1 MSPLAG
7 NDDSAKNNLNFE
19 YLSEKEIFDMSNIYT
34 SADQLIGN
42 TPLLELTHL
51 EEAYGL
57 KAAILAKLEYLNP
70 AGSVKDRIAKAM
82 IDDAEQRGLLKKGS
96 VIIEPTSGN
105 TGIGLA
111 SVAAARGYRIII
123 VMPETMSVERRQLM
137 KAYGAELVLT
147 EGAKGMKGAIAK
159 ADELA
164 KEIPNSFVPG
174 QFVNPANPKAHFE
187 TTGPEIWEDTDGKV
201 DIFVAGV
208 GTGGTITGTGKFL
221 KSKNPNVKVVAVEP
235 KTSAVLSTGV
245 AGPHKIQGIG
255 AGFVPEVLD
264 TKVYDEII
272 AVDNDDAFKTGKE
285 FGRREG
291 VLVGIS
297 SGAAIWAAIELAKR
311 PENEGKTIVVLL
323 PDTGDRYLSTP
334 LFAD

>member
-1 MSPLAG
+1 MS
-7 NDDSAKNNLNFE
+7 K
-19 YLSEKEIFDMSNIYT
+19 IYT
-34 SADQLIGN
+34 SVDQLIGK

-51 EEAYGL
+51 EQAEGL
-57 KAAILAKLEYLNP
+57 QARVLGKLEYLNP
-70 AGSVKDRIAKAM
+70 AGSVKDRVAKAM
-82 IDDAEQRGLLKKGS
+82 IDDAEQRGALKPGS

-159 ADELA
+159 AEELA
-164 KEIPNSFVPG
+164 REIPNSFIPG
-174 QFVNPANPKAHFE
+174 QFVNPANPAAHKAS
-187 TTGPEIWEDTDGKV
+187 TGPEIWEDTDGKV

-208 GTGGTITGTGKFL
+208 GTGGTVTGVGEYL
-221 KSKNPNVKVVAVEP
+221 KSRNPNVKVVAVEP
-235 KTSAVLSTGV
+235 AASPVLSKGV
-245 AGPHKIQGIG
+245 AGAHKIQGIG
-255 AGFVPEVLD
+255 AGFVPDVLD
-264 TKVYDEII
+264 TKIYDEII
-272 AVDNDDAFKTGKE
+272 PVENEDAFATGKLV
-285 FGRREG
+285 GKKEG

-297 SGAAIWAAIELAKR
+297 SGAALWAAIQLAKR
-311 PENEGKTIVVLL
+311 PENKGKTIVALL

>member
-1 MSPLAG
+1 MS
-7 NDDSAKNNLNFE
+7 K
-19 YLSEKEIFDMSNIYT
+19 IYT
-34 SADQLIGN
+34 SADQLIGH
-42 TPLLELTHL
+42 TPLLELVHIEKEENL
-51 EEAYGL
+51 EA
-57 KAAILAKLEYLNP
+57 KVLAKLEYFNP

-82 IDDAEQRGLLKKGS
+82 IDDAEAKGLLKPGS

-164 KEIPNSFVPG
+164 KELPNSFIPG
-174 QFVNPANPKAHFE
+174 QFVNPANPAVHKA

-208 GTGGTITGTGKFL
+208 GTGGTVTGTGEYL

-235 KTSAVLSTGV
+235 ASSPVLSQGH
-245 AGPHKIQGIG
+245 AGSHKIQGIG
-255 AGFVPEVLD
+255 AGFVPDVLD
-264 TKVYDEII
+264 TKIYDEII
-272 AVDNDDAFKTGKE
+272 AVENDDAFATGKLI
-285 FGRREG
+285 GKREG

-311 PENEGKTIVVLL
+311 PENKGKTIVALL